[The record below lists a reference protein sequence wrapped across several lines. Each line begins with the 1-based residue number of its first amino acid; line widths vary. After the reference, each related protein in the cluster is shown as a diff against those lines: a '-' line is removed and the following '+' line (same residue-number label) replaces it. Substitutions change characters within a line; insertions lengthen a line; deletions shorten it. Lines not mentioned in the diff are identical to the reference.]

1 MTLKAHVMEQH
12 VCKFNDKFGVGDKEE
27 SFIEQGHQIGA
38 KENHRYARLTNF
50 TKKTESTLNARMQA
64 SHPLVREQQ
73 LKVLQATKRKKKDS
87 GTLTNQSKKEEKR
100 IKREDYI
107 NKSKIEI

>member
-38 KENHRYARLTNF
+38 KDNHQYARLTNF

-64 SHPLVREQQ
+64 SHPLV
-73 LKVLQATKRKKKDS
+73 
-87 GTLTNQSKKEEKR
+87 G
-100 IKREDYI
+100 IK
-107 NKSKIEI
+107 S